1 MEHAQQQ
8 SKARRGRL
16 LLGFALESVKAFGW
30 DRRSGYCGNPLGAS
44 FGSVPLCPSSRSG
57 RKVTRSSVRR
67 EAHGATLQFQKHHVY
82 QMEALCFSKTFV
94 LLARNVQTNDRIW

>member
-8 SKARRGRL
+8 SKARRGGL

-57 RKVTRSSVRR
+57 RKVTRSSARR
-67 EAHGATLQFQKHHVY
+67 ESPLRDTT
-82 QMEALCFSKTFV
+82 MSKGTKSTKREP
-94 LLARNVQTNDRIW
+94 LL